1 MRYSIDYQMID
12 FNPRN
17 IKKGAQITAIYNEK
31 GGMYATFH
39 KRPQMGKKAE
49 RNLGNY
55 TYQAM
60 IEFGFEIS
68 PDAMFLISE
77 LFPDVNMDRKSVYL
91 TITQWV
97 TLFSVLEEKGI
108 KLTQPDQSATSRK
121 EIDFSIEPKP
131 TPIFDQYQAKKNG
144 ISTDGGKINRKANT
158 LYIRTLIGEKGTNR
172 DLYTAEELQALRT
185 YEGAG
190 GQASEGEEILTRFFT
205 HPYIC
210 EKMWRMAHFYGFK
223 GGKVLEPSMGTG
235 RFFENAPAN
244 ATLVGIEPNV
254 EAATIAKVLYPHATV
269 LDQTIDGLPYY
280 LEMAFLQPERFN
292 SKYVSGK
299 PANYPHTPNAVS
311 WLGAFSLIISNPPYG
326 KFSGEYA
333 SYFSTLK
340 IAQIE
345 HFFLFKCLDLLE
357 VGGLLIFLIPSNFMR
372 NGLMYQALKAK
383 MFEKAELVDCRRL
396 PNGKDVFENTE
407 VGGDIWVLRRK

>member
-1 MRYSIDYQMID
+1 MIE

-17 IKKGAQITAIYNEK
+17 IKKGAQITAIYNQK
-31 GGMYATFH
+31 GGMYCSFH
-39 KRPQMGKKAE
+39 KRATMGQKIE
-49 RNLGNY
+49 RHQGNY
-55 TYQAM
+55 TYVAHVEFGYEISEDAM
-60 IEFGFEIS
+60 I
-68 PDAMFLISE
+68 LISE
-77 LFPDVNMDRKSVYL
+77 LFPTVNMDRKSVYL
-91 TITQWV
+91 TITQWI
-97 TLFSVLEEKGI
+97 TLFAALEEKEI
-108 KLTQPDQSATSRK
+108 KLVQPDPSATNRK

-158 LYIRTLIGEKGTNR
+158 LYIRQLIAEKGTNR
-172 DLYTAEELQALRT
+172 DLYTVEELQAMRK

-190 GQASEGEEILTRFFT
+190 GQATDGEEIITQFFT

-210 EKMWRMAHFYGFK
+210 EKMWRMAHYYGFK

-235 RFFENAPAN
+235 RFFENAPTT

-299 PANYPHTPNAVS
+299 PANYPYGPSSVS
-311 WLGAFSLIISNPPYG
+311 WLGSFSLVISNPPYG
-326 KFSGEYA
+326 TFSGEYY
-333 SYFSTLK
+333 SHFKNLK
-340 IAQIE
+340 IMQIE

-372 NGLMYQALKAK
+372 NGLLYQSIKAK
-383 MFEKAELVDCRRL
+383 IFEKATLVDCIRL

-407 VGGDIWVLRRK
+407 VGGDILVLRRK